1 MKENKSKWS
10 KIVHNFLDSGL
21 EVIKL
26 HETIRPENA
35 VISLKHYLDGKGFP
49 IAYAKRENYIYM
61 YRTDCTTVSIDE
73 AIEGKYLDNGSFTS
87 IAYPFGGTTV
97 RYSDHTIANIIKQN

>member
-1 MKENKSKWS
+1 MKEFKSKWS

-26 HETIRPENA
+26 HETIRPDHA
-35 VISLKHYLDGKGFP
+35 VICLKHYLDGKGFP
-49 IAYAKRENYIYM
+49 IAYAKRENYIYI

-73 AIEGKYLDNGSFTS
+73 AIEGTYMKDNDGLKSALYMNREQ
-87 IAYPFGGTTV
+87 I
-97 RYSDHTIANIIKQN
+97 RKCIKEI

>member
-73 AIEGKYLDNGSFTS
+73 AIEGKYLEKRFDYEKVLS
-87 IAYPFGGTTV
+87 AYSNRHAQ
-97 RYSDHTIANIIKQN
+97 RY